1 MQART
6 PAESPPAKSGRRR
19 RPSVAAVVAAL
30 LVLSVVARLAS
41 GSGAAIAEGLGA
53 LTRAEAAISDVAADP
68 GAEPAVC
75 TPPPE
80 LADILDSLTQR
91 EARVTELEAK
101 LADRERLVALAEE
114 EVRAGLTALE
124 TAEARLAA
132 TIATAQVA
140 AENDL
145 AKLTSVYE
153 NMKPAEAAILFGQ
166 MDPVFAAGFLGRMRS
181 DAAAA
186 ILAGLPPDLAYSIS
200 VVLAGRNASVPT
212 E

>member
-1 MQART
+1 MTR
-6 PAESPPAKSGRRR
+6 PPEPSGVRVGRRS

-30 LVLSVVARLAS
+30 LCLSVVFRLAS
-41 GSGAAIAEGLGA
+41 GSGVAIAEGLGA
-53 LTRAEAAISDVAADP
+53 LTRAEAAVSAP
-68 GAEPAVC
+68 GAEPAMC

-80 LADILDSLTQR
+80 LADILESLTGR
-91 EARVTELEAK
+91 EARVAALEAE
-101 LADRERLVALAEE
+101 LADRERLLALAQD
-114 EVRAGLTALE
+114 EVQAGLAALE

-132 TIATAQVA
+132 TIATAQAA
-140 AENDL
+140 AETDL

-200 VVLAGRNASVPT
+200 VVLAGRNALVPT

>member
-1 MQART
+1 MRPAARPST
-6 PAESPPAKSGRRR
+6 ATESPASPVARRAG
-19 RPSVAAVVAAL
+19 PSIAVIVASL
-30 LVLSVVARLAS
+30 LVLSVVVRLAS
-41 GSGAAIAEGLGA
+41 GSGVAIAQGLGA
-53 LTRAEAAISDVAADP
+53 LTQAEAAISETP
-68 GAEPAVC
+68 PEPEMC

-80 LADILDSLTQR
+80 LADILESLTQR
-91 EARVTELEAK
+91 EARVTVLEAE

-114 EVRAGLTALE
+114 EVRASLTALE

-132 TIATAQVA
+132 TIATAQAA
-140 AENDL
+140 AETDL